1 MSLPRRADELLY
13 DSEASLRLVDTV
25 LEDLGTPQPE
35 PTALAAAAIGLNEIP
50 ELLLRANRE
59 INSVL
64 DSLRQSRD
72 MLEKTA
78 SENLQVT
85 HEKLREVTSAT
96 EVAATDILD
105 GLDRS
110 LALVDRL
117 DAEAETEGGNSAE
130 TRAELRDEIFQV
142 MGHLQFQ
149 DITSQQLSYASSVL
163 LEMERRLAEL
173 ASLFDPEVFGH
184 SQVLQPNAGLNL
196 KPFDPA
202 ATTTDAEN
210 RQALVD
216 AIFSK

>member
-13 DSEASLRLVDTV
+13 DSEASLRLVDHV
-25 LEDLGTPQPE
+25 LEDLGTPQP
-35 PTALAAAAIGLNEIP
+35 PPSALTVAAIGLNEIP
-50 ELLLRANRE
+50 ALLLRANRE

-64 DSLRQSRD
+64 DSLRRSRD

-96 EVAATDILD
+96 EVAANDILD

-110 LALVDRL
+110 LALIDRL
-117 DAEAETEGGNSAE
+117 DQEAERETSGE

-163 LEMERRLAEL
+163 LEMERRLGEL

-184 SQVLQPNAGLNL
+184 GQLQSSSAAMHL

-202 ATTTDAEN
+202 ATTTDAED